1 MGAAS
6 GTPQP
11 DAAPSLALRRC
22 ANSGVA
28 AAIATH
34 RIMDGLMDRKIISQ
48 DRLTGED
55 LIAILLLSLCLLP
68 VVWELASAMRQ
79 YL

>member
-1 MGAAS
+1 M
-6 GTPQP
+6 
-11 DAAPSLALRRC
+11 
-22 ANSGVA
+22 
-28 AAIATH
+28 ATH

>member
-1 MGAAS
+1 MGATTE
-6 GTPQP
+6 TPQP
-11 DAAPSLALRRC
+11 DAAPSRALRRC

-34 RIMDGLMDRKIISQ
+34 PIMDGLMDRKIISQ

>member
-1 MGAAS
+1 
-6 GTPQP
+6 
-11 DAAPSLALRRC
+11 
-22 ANSGVA
+22 
-28 AAIATH
+28 
-34 RIMDGLMDRKIISQ
+34 MDGLMDRKIISQ

-68 VVWELASAMRQ
+68 AVWELASAMRQ